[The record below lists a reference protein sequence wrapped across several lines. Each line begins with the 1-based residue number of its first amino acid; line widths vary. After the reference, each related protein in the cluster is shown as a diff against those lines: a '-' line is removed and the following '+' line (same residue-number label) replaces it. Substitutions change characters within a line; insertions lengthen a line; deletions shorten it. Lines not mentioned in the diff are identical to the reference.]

1 MQTTSDIGFKLKFQ
15 IEIID
20 AIDKT
25 TFVIFNRDAKKILN
39 KSTRDLAEKQIEE
52 QFI

>member
-25 TFVIFNRDAKKILN
+25 TFVIFNRDAEKIL
-39 KSTRDLAEKQIEE
+39 KKFTKDLAEK
-52 QFI
+52 